1 LRSFA
6 GRSLLIVAFQRTGDG
21 RDDRSD
27 SKKNGTAFRTPVL
40 TSTSKGQTMSKLSR
54 RSLVS
59 SAATLPALAMP
70 AVASALPASA
80 DVELQQLGVQLL
92 KENRNFDTLC
102 ADPNPDDNAV
112 NEASGRI
119 AALMPPI
126 FSRTAT
132 TRDGLAVQAAAAA
145 IACRELW
152 DGIGDWSSAEDPSW
166 QVERPFIEAVCR
178 YTGVA
183 HPVVTNEPA
192 NTPALDHSPE
202 PDPIFA
208 AIEAHKEALAAVSA
222 FLPRQAEY
230 EKAQWAAG
238 KNGFSLS
245 DDLQAEQDAI
255 YEPLGDA
262 VDALVDTKPTT
273 LAGARALLLYVEVV
287 RVDGGGWPIHSA
299 EDEEGYADF
308 SASIKNDWAA
318 RLHRNVAEVIGNVL

>member
-1 LRSFA
+1 
-6 GRSLLIVAFQRTGDG
+6 
-21 RDDRSD
+21 
-27 SKKNGTAFRTPVL
+27 
-40 TSTSKGQTMSKLSR
+40 MSKLSR

-59 SAATLPALAMP
+59 SAATLPVLAVP
-70 AVASALPASA
+70 AVASALPSSPA
-80 DVELQQLGVQLL
+80 VELQQLGVRLL
-92 KENRNFDTLC
+92 KENRNFDALC
-102 ADPNPDDNAV
+102 ADPNPDDKEV
-112 NEASGRI
+112 YEASGRI

-152 DGIGDWSSAEDPSW
+152 DGVGDWSTAEHPSW

-183 HPVVTNEPA
+183 HPAVTDESEDAPQIV
-192 NTPALDHSPE
+192 HSAE

-208 AIEAHKEALAAVSA
+208 AIEAHKQSWAALSRFV
-222 FLPRQAEY
+222 PRQAEY

-238 KNGFSLS
+238 KSGHPLC
-245 DDLQAEQDAI
+245 DDLQADLDAI
-255 YEPLGDA
+255 HETLDDA

-273 LAGARALLLYVEVV
+273 LAGAHALLLYAAVV

-299 EDEEGYADF
+299 EDEEKYANNF
-308 SASIKNDWAA
+308 AASMQNDLAA
-318 RLHRNVAEVIGNVL
+318 RLHRNVAEVIGDVL